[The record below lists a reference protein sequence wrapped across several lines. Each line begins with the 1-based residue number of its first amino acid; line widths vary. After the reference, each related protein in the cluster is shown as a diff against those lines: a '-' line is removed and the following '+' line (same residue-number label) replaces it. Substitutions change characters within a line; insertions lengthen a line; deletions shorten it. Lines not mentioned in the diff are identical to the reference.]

1 MAERGD
7 LEIGAEVRRQLDR
20 FREGSVEFF
29 GEEELATRLASA
41 LREKRPLRIKLGMDP
56 SAPDLHLGHTVVLD
70 KLRLFQELGHTPIFL
85 IGDFTARIG
94 DPSGKKK
101 TRPALESAE
110 VEANAATYVSQMAK
124 ILDVD
129 TAEVRFNSEW
139 MNSFTAADFV
149 RLCAKVTVAHLLERD
164 DFATRYRAETPIF
177 VHEFLYPFV
186 QGYDSVALEA
196 DVELGGTDQT
206 FNLVMARE
214 IQRAYGQEPQAVIT
228 HPLLVGTDGRDKMSK
243 SLGNAIGVTDA
254 AEEMYG
260 KVMSL
265 SDAIMLDYI
274 RILDPGFGLGLEAEA
289 RTVSEGGGD
298 PLALKKSLAGAIV
311 ERLHGSGAAA
321 AAAAH
326 FKRVVQGRAT
336 PQSVPE
342 LAFSLAGAAE
352 LGLIDLVT
360 REEMGPN
367 GLASKSEFRRLVA
380 QGAVQVD
387 EQAISDP
394 LVKLGPGSYLVRLG
408 KRKFSRILLAD

>member
-41 LREKRPLRIKLGMDP
+41 LREKRPLRVKLGMDP

-70 KLRLFQELGHTPIFL
+70 KLKTFQELGHTPIFL
-85 IGDFTARIG
+85 VGDFTARIG
-94 DPSGKKK
+94 DPSEKKK

-274 RILDPGFGLGLEAEA
+274 RILDSGFGLGLEAEA
-289 RTVSEGGGD
+289 RAVSEGGGD
-298 PLALKKSLAGAIV
+298 PLALKQSLAGAIV
-311 ERLHGSGAAA
+311 ERLHDSGAAA

-380 QGAVQVD
+380 QGAVQID